1 MKICDLHTHTYYS
14 DGSYSPAELA
24 QEAKRVGLSAIAIT
38 DHNNVGGAEEFLK
51 ECEKQNIEGIIG
63 TEFSTDYKNIELHLL
78 GLFIKKESLASVNSI
93 CEEVRKNKEE
103 SKSFK
108 AFALFVLVDIIGL
121 LATILVMTLQDEF
134 FPVVYFKIFGLNID
148 IIWLL
153 CKCVMTLVCLIWNY
167 IGRKKFIF
175 K

>member
-1 MKICDLHTHTYYS
+1 MEQTKKQRFFEIIRFLLVGGLSTILDYATTYGLGILLIGFWFNAAVS
-14 DGSYSPAELA
+14 NTVGHI
-24 QEAKRVGLSAIAIT
+24 VGLLV
-38 DHNNVGGAEEFLK
+38 NFFLSVVFVY
-51 ECEKQNIEGIIG
+51 KQ
-63 TEFSTDYKNIELHLL
+63 
-78 GLFIKKESLASVNSI
+78 V
-93 CEEVRKNKEE
+93 KNKEE

-134 FPVVYFKIFGLNID
+134 FPVVYVKILGLNID

-153 CKCVMTLVCLIWNY
+153 CKCLMTLVCLIWNY

>member
-1 MKICDLHTHTYYS
+1 MEQTKKQRFFEIIRFLLVGGLSTILDYATTY
-14 DGSYSPAELA
+14 GLGLLLA
-24 QEAKRVGLSAIAIT
+24 GFWFNAAVSNTVGHIVGLLV
-38 DHNNVGGAEEFLK
+38 NFFLSVIFVY
-51 ECEKQNIEGIIG
+51 KQ
-63 TEFSTDYKNIELHLL
+63 
-78 GLFIKKESLASVNSI
+78 V
-93 CEEVRKNKEE
+93 KNKEE

-121 LATILVMTLQDEF
+121 LATILVMSLQDKF
-134 FPVVYFKIFGLNID
+134 FPIVMINIFTLEID

-153 CKCVMTLVCLIWNY
+153 CKCLMTLVCLIWNY

>member
-1 MKICDLHTHTYYS
+1 MEQTKKQRFFEIIRFLLVGGLSTILDYATTYGLGILLIGFWFNAAVS
-14 DGSYSPAELA
+14 NTVGHI
-24 QEAKRVGLSAIAIT
+24 VGLLV
-38 DHNNVGGAEEFLK
+38 NFFLSVVFVY
-51 ECEKQNIEGIIG
+51 KQ
-63 TEFSTDYKNIELHLL
+63 
-78 GLFIKKESLASVNSI
+78 V
-93 CEEVRKNKEE
+93 KNKEE

-108 AFALFVLVDIIGL
+108 AFALFVLVDIVGL

-134 FPVVYFKIFGLNID
+134 FPVVYVKIFGLNID

>member
-1 MKICDLHTHTYYS
+1 MEQTKKQRFFEIIRFLLVGGLSTILDYATTY
-14 DGSYSPAELA
+14 GLGLLLA
-24 QEAKRVGLSAIAIT
+24 GFWFNAAVSNTVGHIVGLLV
-38 DHNNVGGAEEFLK
+38 NFFLSVIFVY
-51 ECEKQNIEGIIG
+51 KQ
-63 TEFSTDYKNIELHLL
+63 
-78 GLFIKKESLASVNSI
+78 V
-93 CEEVRKNKEE
+93 KNKEE

-121 LATILVMTLQDEF
+121 LATILVMSLQDKF
-134 FPVVYFKIFGLNID
+134 FPIVMINIFTLEID

-153 CKCVMTLVCLIWNY
+153 CKCVMTLICLIWNY

>member
-1 MKICDLHTHTYYS
+1 MEQTKKQRFFEIIRFLLVGGLSTILDYATTYGLGILLIGFWFNAAVS
-14 DGSYSPAELA
+14 NTVGHI
-24 QEAKRVGLSAIAIT
+24 VGLLV
-38 DHNNVGGAEEFLK
+38 NFFLSVVFVY
-51 ECEKQNIEGIIG
+51 KQ
-63 TEFSTDYKNIELHLL
+63 
-78 GLFIKKESLASVNSI
+78 V
-93 CEEVRKNKEE
+93 KNKEE

-121 LATILVMTLQDEF
+121 LATILVMTLQDKF
-134 FPVVYFKIFGLNID
+134 FPVVMINVFTLEID

-153 CKCVMTLVCLIWNY
+153 CKCLMTLVCLIWNY

>member
-1 MKICDLHTHTYYS
+1 MEQTKKQRFFEIIRFLLVGGLSTILDYATTY
-14 DGSYSPAELA
+14 GLGLLLA
-24 QEAKRVGLSAIAIT
+24 GFWFNAAVSNTVGHIVGLLV
-38 DHNNVGGAEEFLK
+38 NFFLSVIFVY
-51 ECEKQNIEGIIG
+51 KQ
-63 TEFSTDYKNIELHLL
+63 
-78 GLFIKKESLASVNSI
+78 V
-93 CEEVRKNKEE
+93 KNKEE

-121 LATILVMTLQDEF
+121 LATILVMSLQDKF
-134 FPVVYFKIFGLNID
+134 FPVVMINIFTLEID

-153 CKCVMTLVCLIWNY
+153 CKCVMTLICLIWNY